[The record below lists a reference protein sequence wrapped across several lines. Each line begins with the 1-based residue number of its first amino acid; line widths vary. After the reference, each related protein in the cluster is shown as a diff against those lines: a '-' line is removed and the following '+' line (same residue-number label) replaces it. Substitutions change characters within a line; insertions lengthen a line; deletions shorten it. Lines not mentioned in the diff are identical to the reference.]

1 MVIKTSAPYLGES
14 ELADL
19 FFWCVEE
26 PCTLLEDI
34 VAQFV
39 SWKVLK
45 ISACVQMPNGRYL
58 ALLTVFSGWNRE
70 ANRALFHGFFR
81 ERAQIKVDNKI
92 CTLHCDQD
100 TERFSGF
107 KS

>member
-26 PCTLLEDI
+26 SCTLLEDI

-39 SWKVLK
+39 S
-45 ISACVQMPNGRYL
+45 
-58 ALLTVFSGWNRE
+58 
-70 ANRALFHGFFR
+70 
-81 ERAQIKVDNKI
+81 
-92 CTLHCDQD
+92 
-100 TERFSGF
+100 
-107 KS
+107 

>member
-39 SWKVLK
+39 S
-45 ISACVQMPNGRYL
+45 
-58 ALLTVFSGWNRE
+58 
-70 ANRALFHGFFR
+70 
-81 ERAQIKVDNKI
+81 
-92 CTLHCDQD
+92 
-100 TERFSGF
+100 
-107 KS
+107 